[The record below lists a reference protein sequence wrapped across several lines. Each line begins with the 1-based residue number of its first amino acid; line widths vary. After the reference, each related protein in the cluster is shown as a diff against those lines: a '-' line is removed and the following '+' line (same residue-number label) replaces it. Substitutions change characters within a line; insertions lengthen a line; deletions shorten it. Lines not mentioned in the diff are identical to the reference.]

1 MPNTAHTT
9 PSYDTK
15 GLPFVEAEMKYVVDN
30 GVKPVTYIAPYGE
43 SNRRDETPDLR
54 TVPVHDGRA
63 IADRLTLDANGFE
76 FHNSPTGVTD
86 FLDSGQIENVYN
98 PEVEK
103 VVAAAT
109 GASRVLV
116 FDHTLRV
123 ADEKT
128 RTSRKLREP
137 VRVVHNDY
145 TDKSGPQRVRDLLP
159 PDEAEAALKKRYVYV
174 NVWRSIQGAVEEAP
188 LGICDAQSIAE
199 GDMILMDLKYD
210 DRVGEIHRTRYNPDH
225 RWVYFPHM
233 QPDELILLKCFDTET
248 DGRARWTAHSA
259 FDDPTSPADAAPRQ
273 SIETRTI
280 AFYD

>member
-1 MPNTAHTT
+1 MTQPA
-9 PSYDTK
+9 YDTQQ
-15 GLPFVEAEMKYVVDN
+15 LPFVEASMNYVVDN
-30 GVKPVTYIAPYGE
+30 GIKPVTYISPYGE
-43 SNRRDETPDLR
+43 SNKRDEIPDHR
-54 TVPVHDGRA
+54 TVPVYDARA
-63 IADRLTLDANGFE
+63 VADELTLDANGFE
-76 FHNSPTGVTD
+76 FHNRPTAVTD
-86 FLDSGQIENVYN
+86 FLDKSQIETVYN

-103 VVAAAT
+103 VVAKAT
-109 GASRVLV
+109 GASRVIV

-123 ADEKT
+123 ADEET
-128 RTSRKLREP
+128 RTTKKLREP

-145 TDKSGPQRVRDLLP
+145 TDKSGPQRVLDLLP

-174 NVWRSIQGAVEEAP
+174 NVWRSISGAVEEAP

-199 GDMILMDLKYD
+199 DDMILMDLKYD
-210 DRVGEIHRTRYNPDH
+210 DRVGEIHRAKYNPDH

-233 QPDELILLKCFDTET
+233 EPDELILLKCYDTMT
-248 DGRARWTAHSA
+248 DRARWTAHTA